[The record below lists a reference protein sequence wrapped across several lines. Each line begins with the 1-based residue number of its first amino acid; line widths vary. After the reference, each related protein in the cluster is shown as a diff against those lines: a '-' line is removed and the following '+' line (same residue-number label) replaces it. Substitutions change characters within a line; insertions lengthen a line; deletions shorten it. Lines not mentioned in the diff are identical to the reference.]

1 MTNPHS
7 IKDLAHR
14 SASLLSMEQPRM
26 ERHMTATPRILVVED
41 DHSLRQLI
49 VKELTALSFAVD
61 EASDGPTGL
70 EMALNGNYDLA
81 TLDLN
86 LPQMDGLE
94 ICRRIRAEN
103 DSLAILMLTAR
114 KDELDRVLG
123 LEMGADDY
131 LTKPFAMREL
141 LARVKA
147 ILRRATQR
155 EERTKTAKDTPD
167 TSSLHFGPLVV
178 DLAMRTVSVEGKP
191 IHLSNMEF
199 ELVAF
204 FAQSPGTAYSREE
217 LLERVWGYSAVGYEQ
232 NVTTHINRIR
242 RKLEADVENPQFLK
256 TVRGYGY
263 AFAHPRDFAAA

>member
-1 MTNPHS
+1 
-7 IKDLAHR
+7 
-14 SASLLSMEQPRM
+14 
-26 ERHMTATPRILVVED
+26 MTANPKILVIED
-41 DHSLRQLI
+41 DQSLRQLI
-49 VKELTALSFAVD
+49 VKELTALSFTVD
-61 EASDGPTGL
+61 EAGEGPAGLSLALTG
-70 EMALNGNYDLA
+70 EYDLV

-103 DSLAILMLTAR
+103 ESIAILMLTAR

-131 LTKPFAMREL
+131 LTKPFVMREL

-147 ILRRATQR
+147 ILRRATR
-155 EERTKTAKDTPD
+155 RDERTQSAKDAPD
-167 TSSLHFGPLVV
+167 SSTLRFGPLAV
-178 DLAMRTVSVEGKP
+178 DLAMRTVTVDGKP
-191 IHLSNMEF
+191 VHLSNMEF

-204 FAQSPGTAYSREE
+204 FAQSPGTAYSRED
-217 LLERVWGYSAVGYEQ
+217 LLEQVWGYSAVGYEQ

-242 RKLEADVENPQFLK
+242 RKLETDVEHPQFLK

-263 AFAHPRDFAAA
+263 AFAHPRDFAS